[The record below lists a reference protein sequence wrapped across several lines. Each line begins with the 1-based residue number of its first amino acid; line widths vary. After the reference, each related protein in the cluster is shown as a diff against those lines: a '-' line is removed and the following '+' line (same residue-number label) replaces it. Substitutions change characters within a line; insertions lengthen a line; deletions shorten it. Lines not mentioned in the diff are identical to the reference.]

1 MKRTAVLL
9 DRDGTII
16 EDRGYMG
23 DPDEVQLIP
32 GAADAIRRF
41 ARAGHLVVIVSNQS
55 GVARGLFDEE
65 DLKRVHVQ
73 VENLLKAEGA
83 QLDGAYYCPYL
94 DGPEAA
100 VQVYRQSSMLRKP
113 EPGML
118 LQAARELNIDLQRS
132 WMIGDSPSD
141 VEAGERAGC
150 RTILLNR
157 SGGFSVGDSCDAT
170 HTVGTLGEAADLL
183 DRIMSSPDEESR
195 RLTGDSHDDAIIVA
209 LERIRDQLERAE
221 RKGRQQDFSVLRL
234 FGALIQMFAIVA
246 AFWGTLALLDNEA
259 AAATARLT
267 LACFLQLASIA
278 TFVAGR
284 FR

>member
-9 DRDGTII
+9 DRDGTVI
-16 EDRGYMG
+16 EDRGYIG

-41 ARAGHLVVIVSNQS
+41 AKAGHLVVIVSNQS

-100 VQVYRQSSMLRKP
+100 VQAYRQSSMLRKP

-141 VEAGERAGC
+141 VEAGKRAGC
-150 RTILLNR
+150 RTVFLNR
-157 SGGFSVGDSCDAT
+157 SGGLSVGDSCDAT
-170 HTVGTLGEAADLL
+170 HTVSALSEAADLFDL
-183 DRIMSSPDEESR
+183 IMSSPDEETR
-195 RLTGDSHDDAIIVA
+195 RLTSNSHDDAIVVA
-209 LERIRDQLERAE
+209 LGRIHDLLERAE

-246 AFWGTLALLDNEA
+246 ALWGTLALLDNET
-259 AAATARLT
+259 AAATARLA

-278 TFVAGR
+278 TGR
-284 FR
+284 LH